1 MPFAPPKTYQ
11 NKKSFWIFQTYP
23 QIIAKRHVVSS
34 KICFM
39 KHPNVHSIQIKYLR
53 KYVQIGNYT
62 SEKCNSEQTSCIPNA
77 LIVRFFRWWKALLF
91 HNYVRTIDFFV
102 LTTSVSVLEKTP
114 RRYSQDSLDR

>member
-23 QIIAKRHVVSS
+23 QILAKRHFVSS

-77 LIVRFFRWWKALLF
+77 LIARFFLDGGKRYYF
-91 HNYVRTIDFFV
+91 TIMSEQLIF
-102 LTTSVSVLEKTP
+102 LC
-114 RRYSQDSLDR
+114 